1 MNIWEL
7 EPHKITA
14 TLNDKII
21 QFYGANS
28 TRKTSVAAKFPGSL
42 IFGFE
47 KGYQC
52 INGVYAIPVDT
63 WSKFKDYLKQLK
75 DPRSREKFK
84 TVVIDTTK
92 IAYDCCT
99 SWLLNSYN
107 VNDITEIGTKGKGWS
122 LLKKEFSDVLNSIPK
137 MGYGLVLITHA
148 NEEEKNGVLNIK
160 TDLDKVATDVINKLV
175 DFQFYVRKE
184 DKEVDENKTELT
196 VFAYADV
203 SFADTKNRLRYFP
216 KHFEFTYENLLNAYQ
231 TALDEEVKHGAVLD
245 VEGSNLA
252 TEAEALE
259 DVRNEVIELV
269 KKDPENPQV
278 VDYISTNFDK
288 RLSETTK
295 EDYDKL
301 IAARDFLNSLFS
313 TK

>member
-1 MNIWEL
+1 MNLWEI

-28 TRKTSVAAKFPGSL
+28 TRKTSVAAKFPKSL

-52 INGVYAIPVDT
+52 IDGVMAIPVDS
-63 WSKFKDYLKQLK
+63 WGKFKDYLRQLK
-75 DPRSREKFK
+75 DPRSKAKFE
-84 TVVIDTTK
+84 TVVIDTTR

-99 SWLLNSYN
+99 TYLLAQYEKT
-107 VNDITEIGTKGKGWS
+107 DITDIGTKGKGWS

-148 NEEEKNGVLNIK
+148 NEEDKNGVLTIK

-184 DKEVDENKTELT
+184 EKEENGNKELT

-203 SFADTKNRLRYFP
+203 AFADTKNRLRYFP
-216 KHFEFTYENLLNAYQ
+216 KHFEFTYENLLAAYQ
-231 TALDEEVKHGAVLD
+231 TALDEEVKHGAKLD
-245 VEGSNLA
+245 TDTLNKQVM
-252 TEAEALE
+252 AEPLE
-259 DVRNEVIELV
+259 DLRNEVIELV
-269 KKDPENPQV
+269 KKDPNNEQV
-278 VDYISTNFDK
+278 VSYISSHFTK
-288 RLSETTK
+288 KLSQTDDN
-295 EDYDKL
+295 DYDNL
-301 IAARDFLNSLFS
+301 IAARDFLKSLFNVE
-313 TK
+313 

>member
-1 MNIWEL
+1 MNLWEL
-7 EPHKITA
+7 EPLKITA

-28 TRKTSVAAKFPGSL
+28 TRKTSVAAKFPGSV

-52 INGVYAIPVDT
+52 INGVYAIPVDS
-63 WSKFKDYLKQLK
+63 WSKFKDYLRQLK
-75 DPRSREKFK
+75 DPRSKAKFK
-84 TVVIDTTK
+84 TVVIDTTR

-99 SWLLNSYN
+99 TWLLNQYDKT
-107 VNDITEIGTKGKGWS
+107 DITDIGTKGKGWS

-148 NEEEKNGVLNIK
+148 NEDEKNGVLTIK

-184 DKEVDENKTELT
+184 EKEVDGNTELT

-203 SFADTKNRLRYFP
+203 AFADTKNRLRYFP
-216 KHFEFTYENLLNAYQ
+216 KHFEFTYENLLEAYQ

-245 VEGSNLA
+245 IDGTSKKV
-252 TEAEALE
+252 EAESLE
-259 DVRNEVIELV
+259 DLRNEVIELV
-269 KKDPENPQV
+269 KRDPENEQV
-278 VDYISTNFDK
+278 VEYISGHFDK
-288 RLSETTK
+288 KLSATDDS
-295 EDYDKL
+295 DYDSL
-301 IAARDFLNSLFS
+301 IAARDFLKSLF
-313 TK
+313 KVQ